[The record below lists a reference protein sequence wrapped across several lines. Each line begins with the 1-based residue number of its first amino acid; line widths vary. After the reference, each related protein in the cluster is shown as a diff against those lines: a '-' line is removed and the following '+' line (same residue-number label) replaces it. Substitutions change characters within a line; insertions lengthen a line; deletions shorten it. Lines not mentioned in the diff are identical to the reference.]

1 MSSVNIWEWIETQE
15 PAEETQRKDLE
26 KQEEN
31 TRTFCARKENFRG
44 ETPSR
49 SRLYIKPDNAKGKMN
64 YTGKG
69 VHLIQGV
76 RTCYGAVEA
85 GDRGAN
91 VLACYYYSKGYSMRL
106 WTQIIP
112 QTLSGG
118 LVVAG
123 DVGKSRKKKHG
134 SKEAFWFG
142 FCFVWNGSELFKC
155 PLEGPCGENN
165 QSESLVRELQGAW
178 GAGQVEKL
186 TVGKMSNL
194 FHYKNEKWK
203 RSTIGINL
211 CLADWMWMDN
221 GSEEIYIVCR
231 KGKRKHLLA
240 Y

>member
-26 KQEEN
+26 KQEGN
-31 TRTFCARKENFRG
+31 TRTFCARKENFQG

-49 SRLYIKPDNAKGKMN
+49 SGLYTKPDDAERQMS

-69 VHLIQGV
+69 VHLMQGV
-76 RTCYGAVEA
+76 RTYYGAVEA
-85 GDRGAN
+85 GERGAN
-91 VLACYYYSKGYSMRL
+91 MLACCYYYILKKGYSMRL
-106 WTQIIP
+106 WRQIIP

-123 DVGKSRKKKHG
+123 DVGKSRKKHG

-142 FCFVWNGSELFKC
+142 FCFVRNGSELFTC

-165 QSESLVRELQGAW
+165 RSESLVRELQGAW
-178 GAGQVEKL
+178 GSGQVEKL

-194 FHYKNEKWK
+194 FHYKNGKWN
-203 RSTIGINL
+203 RSTIGINF
-211 CLADWMWMDN
+211 CLAD
-221 GSEEIYIVCR
+221 
-231 KGKRKHLLA
+231 
-240 Y
+240 